1 MRWTLTS
8 YSLLAVF
15 CLAVTGNPL
24 RAQFNGVQVN
34 VDQFGMNIVG
44 DAANEPSIAVD
55 PNNPNNIA
63 IGWRQFDT
71 IVSNFRQAGVAYSSN
86 GGQTWTA
93 SVLDPGQFR
102 SDPVLDFDADG
113 NFYYS
118 SLTFVNNQFQVDMFK
133 STDGG
138 TTWSNPPAFAFGG
151 DKQWIAVDRTSGV
164 GRGNVYQHWN
174 VQFSMSPMTSFT
186 RSIDG
191 GSSFEDAIA
200 GPDPFMKWGTMDVGP
215 DGTLYVAGAELDC
228 GPGPLVFQVHQ
239 RSGSICKRLRF
250 PISQTY

>member
-1 MRWTLTS
+1 M
-8 YSLLAVF
+8 
-15 CLAVTGNPL
+15 
-24 RAQFNGVQVN
+24 
-34 VDQFGMNIVG
+34 
-44 DAANEPSIAVD
+44 
-55 PNNPNNIA
+55 
-63 IGWRQFDT
+63 
-71 IVSNFRQAGVAYSSN
+71 AYSSN

-133 STDGG
+133 SADGG

-174 VQFSMSPMTSFT
+174 EQFSMSPLTSFT
-186 RSIDG
+186 RSVDG
-191 GSSFEDAIA
+191 ASSFEDATT
-200 GPDPFMKWGTMDVGP
+200 GPDPFIKWGTMDVGP
-215 DGTLYVAGAELDC
+215 DGTLYAAGAELDADQ
-228 GPGPLVFQVHQ
+228 GHLFSKSTNAQDPRKH
-239 RSGSICKRLRF
+239 LRF
-250 PISQTY
+250 PFRKRSISAVRRRSSARSIRPDCWDKYKLPRTIRLPIRGATSMC